1 MNRPLNEKLN
11 YSLLIFC
18 LLFGTTI
25 FANNTEPIMVLK
37 IVGEEKK
44 MAYMYQTVDGPVKLF
59 FETNEVVEYQRNS
72 IDGFFAVGT
81 RKVNYFYIG
90 TGTGNEVERIS
101 SGNFRRLVRKYLPDA
116 TDLHKRIGKR
126 GFRFENLPSMILYYN
141 KHISENPTPLT
152 KQEIAKLI
160 PM

>member
-1 MNRPLNEKLN
+1 MNRPIRKKLN
-11 YSLLIFC
+11 FSLLFFG

-37 IVGEEKK
+37 VEGEEKK
-44 MAYMYQTVDGPVKLF
+44 MAYMYQTVDGPIQLF
-59 FETNEVVEYQRNS
+59 FEIDEVVEYQRDGIN
-72 IDGFFAVGT
+72 GFFAVGT
-81 RKVNYFYIG
+81 RKVNYLYIG

-101 SGNFRRLVRKYLPDA
+101 PGNFRRLVRKYLPDA

-152 KQEIAKLI
+152 KQEVAKLI